1 MACAELCRCRLRTL
15 AARAG
20 DVESNVPAGGYVRP
34 LTDAVAGLTLHS
46 QRIATGTAVN
56 VVDLPSGSAT
66 ARPPLAPRVPRSRV
80 AVRSTLQPNRCGTV
94 AVVVGCHVRRH

>member
-15 AARAG
+15 AARGG
-20 DVESNVPAGGYVRP
+20 DVESNVPAGGDVRP

-56 VVDLPSGSAT
+56 VVDLPGGSAT

-80 AVRSTLQPNRCGTV
+80 AVRSTLQPNRCGAV